1 MMPQKMND
9 SDTDSDKYS
18 SDPQIEVKT
27 DNSPNNLDDQ
37 DDQDDYEDSPRVK
50 SDSDRRKGQSD
61 LNDNGEDQEQ
71 YPPDESLE
79 VDEDEMIDVAEKIF
93 VKIAE
98 EIFKQKVTVRMV
110 LQQHIFPAEID
121 GDQYELLAPE
131 GLIEGIRDLGID
143 DLTNIEIQ
151 CLLKV
156 LSKPELD
163 GAILMQE
170 FLQIMENFGLY
181 DDGPDPNQSMTES

>member
-61 LNDNGEDQEQ
+61 LNDNGEDQE
-71 YPPDESLE
+71 
-79 VDEDEMIDVAEKIF
+79 
-93 VKIAE
+93 
-98 EIFKQKVTVRMV
+98 
-110 LQQHIFPAEID
+110 
-121 GDQYELLAPE
+121 
-131 GLIEGIRDLGID
+131 
-143 DLTNIEIQ
+143 
-151 CLLKV
+151 
-156 LSKPELD
+156 
-163 GAILMQE
+163 
-170 FLQIMENFGLY
+170 
-181 DDGPDPNQSMTES
+181 